1 MKGVCYVAGADLP
14 KDWLDRAADLIT
26 PLAGTGIELVRTPT
40 SLTLAQGTENLH
52 LSVFG
57 DSVTA
62 VVQDG
67 PAAPV
72 FVAILVAIKRKVGGI
87 DLVDDRQRDISN
99 RVTQSDPLF
108 GRNWDAVYAVASA
121 MGLMAHRDA
130 IAAYRKLN
138 SRLI

>member
-1 MKGVCYVAGADLP
+1 MKGVCYVVGYELP

-26 PLAGTGIELVRTPT
+26 PLAGIGIDMVRTPT
-40 SLTLAQGTENLH
+40 SLTMSKGTENLH
-52 LSVFG
+52 LSVFA
-57 DSVTA
+57 DTVTA

-72 FVAILVAIKRKVGGI
+72 FVAILVAIRRKVGGI
-87 DLVDDRQRDISN
+87 DLVDDRQRDVSN

-121 MGLMAHRDA
+121 TGLMAHRDA
-130 IAAYRKLN
+130 IAAYRKLY
-138 SRLI
+138 SSLI